1 MMSPPKKG
9 AFHILLVE
17 DEPVI
22 RELVKSMLSDGEV
35 EVECAE
41 NGAEG
46 LRLAKTKKFQLILLD
61 VVVPQ
66 MDGITLCR
74 LIKSDAALS
83 SVPIYMLTA
92 KAKKSDVETATRA
105 GANGYIHKPFR
116 GAELMDLVARLR
128 AG

>member
-46 LRLAKTKKFQLILLD
+46 LRLAKTKPFQLILLD
-61 VVVPQ
+61 VVLPQ

-74 LIKSDAALS
+74 LIKGDAALAP
-83 SVPIYMLTA
+83 VPVYMLTA
-92 KAKKSDVETATRA
+92 KAKRADVETATRA
-105 GANGYIHKPFR
+105 GANGY
-116 GAELMDLVARLR
+116 
-128 AG
+128 